1 MEDVDVPITG
11 AELSGAAKFFGW
23 LLRRRPDP
31 VSRLRHSEAMR
42 DALRAHLPAKDSGE
56 ADEVIVVKLGK
67 ERKYGSADVR
77 FIPWG
82 SSAWHK
88 FEVKGVE
95 DQGLEV
101 IVNIIDV
108 CVKRGKAWRDHD
120 ETPGAQTVYLV
131 GRIPYERIKHVDWK
145 PDPYYSSPRLYVKYG
160 SRGPSQELLL
170 YEMPRSPSGFLYELH
185 GIHYKG
191 ERGLKRRIRSRTI
204 DFRLGR
210 ETRRTQREFRDG
222 STSSSLD

>member
-11 AELSGAAKFFGW
+11 TEVGVVAKFFAW
-23 LLRRRPDP
+23 VLRRRSDP
-31 VSRLRHSEAMR
+31 VTRLRHSEAMR
-42 DALRAHLPAKDSGE
+42 DALRSHLPPKDNGE
-56 ADEVIVVKLGK
+56 VHEVIIVKLGK
-67 ERKYGSADVR
+67 ERKYGAPDVR

-88 FEVKGVE
+88 FEVKGIE

-108 CVKRGKAWRDHD
+108 CEDRGKAWRDHD
-120 ETPGAQTVYLV
+120 ETPGSQTVYLV
-131 GRIPYERIKHVDWK
+131 GRIPYERIKHIDWK

-160 SRGPSQELLL
+160 SRGPLRELLL
-170 YEMPRSPSGFLYELH
+170 YEMPRSPSGFFHELH
-185 GIHYKG
+185 GVRYRG

-210 ETRRTQREFRDG
+210 EARRTQREFRDG
-222 STSSSLD
+222 SIS